1 MGGASQL
8 AQGIATGNPLAIVQG
23 TISVISNGIDLIAG
37 AKDRKLERSI
47 QKHAEAVKQLK
58 ADYEQLK
65 RAVDKALGTAV
76 YDNQKASIENLKKQR
91 QEYQAMMADEQSK
104 KKSDSGKIDEYKSAI
119 TDINNQISDMLDSIK
134 EELLGTD
141 LKSIVKDLGS
151 SIIDAFSSGEDAATA
166 WGNKVNDIVGSIVKN
181 LLLQKMEAPIGNII
195 NSYLSKWVGSDG
207 TLLMSTDN
215 IINQATQM
223 GDELKAF
230 GDNMDAILE
239 ALPDNVKKYL
249 TDSSS
254 SSSSSSSSLSGS
266 VQSVTEQTA
275 DVISGQM
282 NAIRINQIESLNTLR
297 NQLIALNMIA
307 NNTTIHLT
315 KLDTIISSLSNIAN
329 SNTRASGL
337 F

>member
-1 MGGASQL
+1 MLFRSVSQSRYV
-8 AQGIATGNPLAIVQG
+8 PFE
-23 TISVISNGIDLIAG
+23 ISVISNGIDLIAG

-58 ADYEQLK
+58 ADYEQLE

-141 LKSIVKDLGS
+141 LKSIVEDLGS

-181 LLLQKMEAPIGNII
+181 LLLQEMEAPIGNII

-207 TLLMSTDN
+207 TLLMSTDD

-315 KLDTIISSLSNIAN
+315 KLN
-329 SNTRASGL
+329 
-337 F
+337 

>member
-23 TISVISNGIDLIAG
+23 EISVISNGIDLIAG

-58 ADYEQLK
+58 ADYEQLE

-141 LKSIVKDLGS
+141 LKSIVEDLGS

-181 LLLQKMEAPIGNII
+181 LLLQEMEAPIGNII

-207 TLLMSTDN
+207 TLLMSTDD